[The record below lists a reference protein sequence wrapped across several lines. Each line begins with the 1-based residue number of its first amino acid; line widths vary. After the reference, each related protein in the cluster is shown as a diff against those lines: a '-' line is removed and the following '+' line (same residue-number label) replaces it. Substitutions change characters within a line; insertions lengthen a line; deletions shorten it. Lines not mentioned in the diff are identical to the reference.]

1 MTGFVHIVSVVTI
14 LAIAGAGF
22 GHLLGAARV
31 RDRLAAIAFV
41 GVALLLFL
49 PGIVAVLDGCGGS
62 MRANAPTFGGGGVV
76 ALGLAV
82 LGHAAFAIEIIR
94 RRRRRDASS
103 RDAERARARVRTRV
117 PVSEPNEEEE
127 EEEP

>member
-1 MTGFVHIVSVVTI
+1 MTGFVHIVSALTI
-14 LAIAGAGF
+14 VAIAGAGF

-31 RDRLAAIAFV
+31 RDRLAGIAFV

-62 MRANAPTFGGGGVV
+62 MRANAPTLGGGAV

-82 LGHAAFAIEIIR
+82 LGHAALAIEIIR
-94 RRRRRDASS
+94 RRRRRNASS
-103 RDAERARARVRTRV
+103 RDQERARARVRTRV

-127 EEEP
+127 EEP